1 MKVNDPRLNGS
12 KIWEWIGKNL
22 TFEAEFDGIVL
33 KGKYIDGY
41 WNTLREFGYKNTQ
54 DVVGF
59 LNNLNGSQQ
68 HKLFNKLRQMVNENK

>member
-22 TFEAEFDGIVL
+22 TVESEFDGVVL
-33 KGKYIDGY
+33 KDKYIGDY